1 MKKFVEIYDTTLRD
15 GTQGEGVSFSVADKL
30 RVAEKLDAFGVHY
43 VEGGWP
49 GSNPKDIEFFKQAAK
64 RKWRN
69 TQIAAF
75 GSTRRKKIAAK
86 DDPQVKLLVAAK
98 TPVVTLFGKT
108 WLLHVKEVLRTTPKE
123 NLAMIA
129 DTIRFLKKKGKKVI
143 YDAEHALDG
152 YKDDPEYAMA
162 TWLAA
167 EEAGADF
174 VVLCDTNGGSLP
186 SEVAA
191 ITAAAREKLSC
202 NIGIH
207 THNDIGLGV
216 ANALVAVDAGA
227 TQVQGTIN
235 GYGERTGN
243 CNLISVIP
251 NISLKMGKRSIPAAQ
266 IRKLRDLSR
275 FVDEVANLMPDRR
288 QPWVGATAFAHKGGM
303 HVNAVQKVAQ
313 SFEHTTPDAV
323 GNKRRILVS
332 DLAGRSNIV
341 MKAQEMGIRVNN
353 DTPQLKAI
361 LAKVKEQEHLGYDY
375 EGAEGSLALLIHKA
389 LGRVEPTFQ
398 LEAFHVSMHGD
409 GVEHV
414 CEATVKVRVGD
425 KTAHTVADGDGPV
438 NALDQA
444 LRNALRGFYPV
455 LKQVKLTDYKVR
467 ILNGGT
473 GTAAKTRVLI
483 ESTDGKE
490 RWYTVGVDENIIKAS
505 LQALM
510 DSIEFRLLK
519 K

>member
-1 MKKFVEIYDTTLRD
+1 MKNFVEIYDTTLRD

-86 DDPQVKLLVAAK
+86 DDPQVKLLIAAK

-167 EEAGADF
+167 EEAGADL

-191 ITAAAREKLSC
+191 ITAAAR
-202 NIGIH
+202 
-207 THNDIGLGV
+207 
-216 ANALVAVDAGA
+216 ANFPA
-227 TQVQGTIN
+227 TSAFTPTTTSASAWPM
-235 GYGERTGN
+235 RWLPWT
-243 CNLISVIP
+243 
-251 NISLKMGKRSIPAAQ
+251 PA
-266 IRKLRDLSR
+266 
-275 FVDEVANLMPDRR
+275 RR
-288 QPWVGATAFAHKGGM
+288 RCRAPSTATASAP
-303 HVNAVQKVAQ
+303 V
-313 SFEHTTPDAV
+313 
-323 GNKRRILVS
+323 
-332 DLAGRSNIV
+332 
-341 MKAQEMGIRVNN
+341 
-353 DTPQLKAI
+353 
-361 LAKVKEQEHLGYDY
+361 
-375 EGAEGSLALLIHKA
+375 
-389 LGRVEPTFQ
+389 
-398 LEAFHVSMHGD
+398 
-409 GVEHV
+409 
-414 CEATVKVRVGD
+414 TVISSV
-425 KTAHTVADGDGPV
+425 
-438 NALDQA
+438 
-444 LRNALRGFYPV
+444 
-455 LKQVKLTDYKVR
+455 
-467 ILNGGT
+467 
-473 GTAAKTRVLI
+473 
-483 ESTDGKE
+483 
-490 RWYTVGVDENIIKAS
+490 
-505 LQALM
+505 
-510 DSIEFRLLK
+510 
-519 K
+519 